1 MKNCSVCSKEVE
13 MKNKPFSVIGV
24 RIITVIDGSLSK
36 EEVEFLNKQFGVYDI
51 NKEYNICYECW
62 LRSLGVK
69 PDSE

>member
-1 MKNCSVCSKEVE
+1 
-13 MKNKPFSVIGV
+13 MKNKLFSAMGLK
-24 RIITVIDGSLSK
+24 IIAVIDESLSK
-36 EEVEFLNKQFGVYDI
+36 EEVSFLNKQFGAYDI